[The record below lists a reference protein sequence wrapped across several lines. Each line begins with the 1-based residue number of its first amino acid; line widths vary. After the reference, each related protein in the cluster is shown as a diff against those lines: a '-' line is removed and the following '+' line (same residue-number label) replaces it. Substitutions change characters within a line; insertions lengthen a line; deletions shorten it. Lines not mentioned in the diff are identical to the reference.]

1 MQRTPGP
8 TNIQRADTN
17 TDLWQVSMR
26 EMGDL
31 FKCLTV
37 FNIEINVPI
46 LLLSQFSQLHK
57 CRVIVVK
64 MFRVRVEVVNP
75 PPGFEVTEAN
85 KARTRLQEAV
95 DRPQAKQHLIRGR
108 VGEDEHLELSQGIV
122 CQHVINVLV
131 NNPVNRTDE
140 LWDPQVSAMLEKE
153 LKHLLREKLDVHFTF
168 DTEVLKGWMYF
179 QMKIPC

>member
-1 MQRTPGP
+1 MITARCTGRKKSPQCPGMTRGNPRVQRTPGP

-85 KARTRLQEAV
+85 KARTCLLYTSPSPR
-95 DRPQAKQHLIRGR
+95 D
-108 VGEDEHLELSQGIV
+108 LSTSRM
-122 CQHVINVLV
+122 
-131 NNPVNRTDE
+131 PS
-140 LWDPQVSAMLEKE
+140 SA
-153 LKHLLREKLDVHFTF
+153 
-168 DTEVLKGWMYF
+168 
-179 QMKIPC
+179 